1 MTDLSNLPDLVQP
14 ATEFALKVL
23 EPGYE
28 KLKAKLGAE
37 AATAM
42 VGAWD
47 WLKGRLIGKRPAAA
61 EVVSDL
67 EATPQEA
74 DVQAAFRQQ
83 LRKALSDDP
92 AFAAELAER
101 LRALPVPVPAVAIT
115 QSSTQTG
122 DGNVSTQIT
131 GSSNQVTLR

>member
-1 MTDLSNLPDLVQP
+1 MTDLGNLPDLLQP
-14 ATEFALKVL
+14 ATDLALKVL

-28 KLKAKLGAE
+28 KLKEKLGAE

-42 VGAWD
+42 IGAWD
-47 WLKGRLIGKRPAAA
+47 WLKGRLIGKRPAAE

-67 EATPQEA
+67 EAAPKEA

-101 LRALPVPVPAVAIT
+101 LRALPVPAVAIT

-122 DGNVSTQIT
+122 DGNVSTQIA
-131 GSSNQVTLR
+131 GSGNQVTLR

>member
-1 MTDLSNLPDLVQP
+1 MTDLSNLPDLLQP
-14 ATEFALKVL
+14 ATDLSLKVL
-23 EPGYE
+23 EPGFE

-74 DVQAAFRQQ
+74 DAQAAFRQQ

-101 LRALPVPVPAVAIT
+101 LRALPVPAVAIT

-131 GSSNQVTLR
+131 GSGNQVTLR